1 MVIET
6 ELNLSLTP
14 GVASR
19 LAKHPLLT
27 DARPI
32 RQRVVN
38 TYYDTADQRLRRE
51 RVIVRHGRK
60 GTTSLSSIRRES
72 LPEGRPAG
80 HGEWELVGTPG
91 ELDFSQ
97 VKDGT
102 LRHLLESVRTEL
114 RPAFTASFTR
124 SAWLLAPR
132 EDVRIELALDRGWIE
147 AEGRR
152 QAICEIRL
160 ELLSGDVADL
170 FSTASELQ
178 TDLSLHPQATSK
190 LLRGYRILAEE
201 PLPVVKALPIEINTG
216 MSAIAAF
223 RTIGL
228 ACLKHLQSN
237 EQGLRES
244 DNPEFV
250 HQARVAIRRLR
261 SAIRVWKPLLPQD
274 FVSNFDPLWQAL
286 ARQLGETRNWD
297 VFLAETLPSI
307 VAAFPDP
314 EGATLAR
321 LSNYAQRRCAI
332 NRQAARSTLKTDDY
346 SRLLLEFTAAILAL
360 PEGEAR
366 PLDTFVPRCLDKRAK
381 QVRQLAAQALRGDA
395 TARHRLRVAYK
406 RLRYALEFF
415 ASLFPGER
423 LRNYHLSAS
432 GLQEMLG
439 RLNDLAVASELIH
452 EALPGEQGEDIRC
465 WLDGQ
470 AEQLLPEL
478 GGLLNDFHQ
487 QAAPWK
493 ESLVVA

>member
-1 MVIET
+1 MAIET
-6 ELNLSLTP
+6 ELSLSLTP

-27 DARPI
+27 AAKPI

-51 RVIVRHGRK
+51 RVIVRHGRL
-60 GTTSLSSIRRES
+60 GATALSSIRREAPS
-72 LPEGRPAG
+72 QGRQAG

-102 LRHLLESVRTEL
+102 LRHLLESVRAEL
-114 RPAFTASFTR
+114 RPAFTTSFTR

-160 ELLSGDVADL
+160 ELLSGGVADL

-178 TDLSLHPQATSK
+178 ADLSLHPEAASK
-190 LLRGYRILAEE
+190 LLRGYRILAAEQW
-201 PLPVVKALPIEINTG
+201 PVVKALPIEINSG

-274 FVSNFDPLWQAL
+274 FVSSFDPLWQAL

-307 VAAFPDP
+307 VAAFPLQ
-314 EGATLAR
+314 EGVAIAR

-332 NRQAARSTLKTDDY
+332 NRQAARSALKTDDY

-360 PEGEAR
+360 PEGEVR
-366 PLDTFVPRCLDKRAK
+366 PLEAFVPRCLDKRAK

-395 TARHRLRVAYK
+395 TARHCLRVAYK
-406 RLRYALEFF
+406 RLRYAIEFF

-452 EALPGEQGEDIRC
+452 EALPGEQGEGIRC
-465 WLDGQ
+465 WLEGQ

-478 GGLLNDFHQ
+478 GRLLDDFHQ
-487 QAAPWK
+487 QAAPWRTP
-493 ESLVVA
+493 AA